1 MRLLLIVLILLTAIT
16 QYPLWWGKGGWQR
29 VRELEARLQAQEE
42 INEALAA
49 RNNALAAEVQDL
61 TAGHAAIEER
71 ARTEMGLV
79 HKDEI
84 FVHILPS
91 AQSQQPGQSSG
102 SNASSGAPGG
112 ASSSRPEV
120 SSPR

>member
-1 MRLLLIVLILLTAIT
+1 MRLLLIVLVLLTAIT
-16 QYPLWWGKGGWQR
+16 QYPLWLGKGGWQR

-61 TAGHAAIEER
+61 TAGTDAIEER

-79 HKDEI
+79 HEDEI
-84 FVHILPS
+84 FVHILPGP
-91 AQSQQPGQSSG
+91 QSQQPGQSS
-102 SNASSGAPGG
+102 
-112 ASSSRPEV
+112 RP
-120 SSPR
+120 